1 MTIEQSFKATT
12 GLSIQEGIEKAIEG
26 GYEPFLTVCAE
37 DVSLSIV
44 VGELV
49 GEAKMGMPYRRNLS
63 SIFLDPLFW
72 QSLGKA
78 MGWEVV
84 AENGYNE
91 EKLIRSYRGY
101 SKGYGEKMWKSALKK
116 EAWNYQWHRF
126 IDKLADGGTAEQF
139 FEEL

>member
-1 MTIEQSFKATT
+1 MKISEAIQKAQEN
-12 GLSIQEGIEKAIEG
+12 GLVPREIT
-26 GYEPFLTVCAE
+26 L
-37 DVSLSIV
+37 
-44 VGELV
+44 GESWTAQVLL
-49 GEAKMGMPYRRNLS
+49 MPE
-63 SIFLDPLFW
+63 FW

-78 MGWEVV
+78 IGWEVV

>member
-1 MTIEQSFKATT
+1 MKISEA
-12 GLSIQEGIEKAIEG
+12 IEKAIEG
-26 GYEPFLTVCAE
+26 GYQELFWDGCKECGGVGRDDNIDFVCTVCKGTGNGDLLLEEMSAQWE
-37 DVSLSIV
+37 RFTS
-44 VGELV
+44 
-49 GEAKMGMPYRRNLS
+49 
-63 SIFLDPLFW
+63 DPLFW